1 MGTIRAIC
9 ISERRGTVK
18 HPVPSVR
25 LIEDFGLEGDAHAG
39 HWHRQVSL
47 LSQEKIQ
54 EFNQRGAQVSFGD
67 FGENLVVEGL
77 DLSSLPLGSRLKS
90 GDAILEITQI
100 GKQCH
105 QECEIRKRTGDC
117 IMPREGIF
125 ARVIHGGVILVG
137 DPIDTL

>member
-1 MGTIRAIC
+1 M
-9 ISERRGTVK
+9 K

-25 LIEDFGLEGDAHAG
+25 LVGDFGLEGDAHVG